1 MKQTR
6 RCDSALLALGR
17 AFGIIALG
25 AFFLQYGVAQLEV
38 TGDYRWR
45 QVFGGVLVI
54 GWGLWNLA
62 NYLLSSLSL
71 DPATGLVELRRSPFL
86 WGEDDWAGH
95 RSEISAV
102 AVVPRQRRLMKP
114 LRLELLLATGRYI
127 PLGTFKSHLGVE
139 DEAFALARFLDVPVD
154 FADPRPAD
162 E

>member
-25 AFFLQYGVAQLEV
+25 GFFLHYGLAQLDV

-45 QVFGGVLVI
+45 QVIGGGLVI

-62 NYLLSSLSL
+62 NYLFSSISL
-71 DPATGLVELRRSPFL
+71 NPTTGLVELSRSPFL
-86 WGEDDWAGH
+86 WGEDEWAGD
-95 RSEISAV
+95 RSEIAAV
-102 AVVPRQRRLMKP
+102 AVVPRQTRLMKP
-114 LRLELLLATGRYI
+114 LRLELELTDGRYI
-127 PLGTFKSHLGVE
+127 PVGTFKTHLGVE
-139 DEAFALARFLDVPVD
+139 DQAFDLASFLGTSVH
-154 FADPRPAD
+154 FAAPRPAS